1 MKILDC
7 TIRDGGYVNNWD
19 FDIRFVG
26 KLAQALQAANVD
38 YIELGFVDPRQ
49 TPKDKDFSNLSEET
63 INIIKEEYGITTPI
77 AAMVNCYEGLSYDVN
92 KLPKNID
99 LLRIAT
105 HYDTYETAL
114 LSALYSDV
122 AQAAV
127 NFMGISNYN
136 DEQLKEILRHAYEYK
151 RRINYYYVAD
161 SFGACTPKT
170 LLHIFNIIEE
180 HFGTPRQFGFHP
192 HDNISCAFANTL
204 AALDSGAGI
213 VDSSVLGMGRGAGN
227 LKTELLIGYLE
238 QQQYNYSVLPV
249 LEFIDNEMFRITDRH
264 TWGLNSYQML
274 SGLMSTH
281 PNYATKFRQHNGY
294 SLVEAYKEIRA
305 LSPTQRKHFK
315 A

>member
-63 INIIKEEYGITTPI
+63 IDIIKEEYGITTPI
-77 AAMVNCYEGLSYDVN
+77 AAMVNCYKGLSHDVN

-105 HYDTYETAL
+105 HYNTFETAL
-114 LSALYSDV
+114 LSALYSKTNE
-122 AQAAV
+122 AAV

-136 DEQLKEILRHAYEYK
+136 EDQIKEITRHAFEYK
-151 RRINYYYVAD
+151 RHINYYYVAD
-161 SFGACTPKT
+161 SFGACTPKKI
-170 LLHIFNIIEE
+170 LQVFNLIKD
-180 HFGTPRQFGFHP
+180 HFDSFRQFGFHP
-192 HDNISCAFANTL
+192 HDNTSCAFANTL
-204 AALDSGAGI
+204 AALDAGAGI

-227 LKTELLIGYLE
+227 LKTELLVGYLE
-238 QQQYNYSVLPV
+238 HQQYNYSVLPI
-249 LEFIDNEMFRITDRH
+249 LEFIDNEMFRITDQYA
-264 TWGLNSYQML
+264 WGPNSHQML

-281 PNYATKFRQHNGY
+281 PNYATKFQQNDEL
-294 SLVEAYKEIRA
+294 SLVDTYKAIRA
-305 LSPTQRKHFK
+305 LSPTERKQFK
-315 A
+315 G